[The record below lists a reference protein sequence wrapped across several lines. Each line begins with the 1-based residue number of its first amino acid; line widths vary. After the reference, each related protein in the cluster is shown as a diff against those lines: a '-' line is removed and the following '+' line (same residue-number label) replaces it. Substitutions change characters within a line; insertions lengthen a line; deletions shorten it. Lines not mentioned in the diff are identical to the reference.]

1 MQLTPSISYFQEIL
15 LNDALINL
23 TNFDKLG
30 LLGPATVRIEKQE
43 NS

>member
-1 MQLTPSISYFQEIL
+1 MKKDYLLLYFEEISSADESLYF
-15 LNDALINL
+15 

-30 LLGPATVRIEKQE
+30 LFVPLTVRIEKQE